1 VANYFQ
7 FPLCLLAFGTDE
19 KKRLRAI
26 IDYNVVEYAS
36 KQVGSKSRKSLATAA
51 ATLNI
56 NYPNVS
62 LATEQWKRAK
72 TYVENF
78 ELRHGR
84 DAFVRIGSNIFWE
97 CYKASLTYRDFS
109 IICALNSII
118 GASKRPKRVT
128 EPSIRVRAAG
138 YKSWDVLKAEVP
150 EDSWPTVLLT
160 PDKIRYS
167 LSVLHRRSLF
177 ARTRTGARTVMYM
190 TNGSDA
196 ELRAK
201 IIELEK
207 KKAEKRNHAEK
218 DRELRDQIAAIRHPI
233 NVGKAT
239 SINVGKTAAEESR
252 HNPNTVPDMIPDMTT
267 DINESSLM
275 NASNDSV
282 DNESVCNDVGGRM
295 ERVEDGYFYKGKF
308 FPGIEANTLAAGNYE
323 FLLNAKKAIRH
334 GDGRIENSA

>member
-1 VANYFQ
+1 VADYFQ

-51 ATLNI
+51 TALNI
-56 NYPNVS
+56 NYTNVS
-62 LATEQWKRAK
+62 EATEQGERAK

-138 YKSWDVLKAEVP
+138 YKSWNVLRAEVS
-150 EDSWPTVLLT
+150 EDRWPAILLSR
-160 PDKIRYS
+160 DKIRYS
-167 LSVLHRRSLF
+167 LSVLHGRGLF
-177 ARTRTGARTVMYM
+177 ARARIGARTVMYM
-190 TNGSDA
+190 TNASDA
-196 ELRAK
+196 ELRAE

-207 KKAEKRNHAEK
+207 KKAEKADYAHK
-218 DRELRDQIAAIRHPI
+218 DRELRDRIAAIRRPI

-239 SINVGKTAAEESR
+239 SINVGKTAAEESQR
-252 HNPNTVPDMIPDMTT
+252 SPDTAPEMITDMTP

-275 NASNDSV
+275 NASN
-282 DNESVCNDVGGRM
+282 ESVNNGVGGRM
-295 ERVEDGYFYKGKF
+295 EKVEDGYFYKGEF
-308 FPGIEANTLAAGNYE
+308 FSGIEANTLAVANHE
-323 FLLNAKKAIRH
+323 FLFNAKKAIRH
-334 GDGRIENSA
+334 GDGRVETF